1 MPYNRKRKYSRGPS
15 ILRYPTEQQA
25 QIWIDRRQGTAP
37 SKIADKMGVTR
48 AFVSKSLRNA
58 EERIQDLIEHAAQ
71 INRVQLHHMSSR
83 HGLGIGYCAAYKSE
97 TIIAYSPKMGI
108 QVWFD
113 HHGDCASCAD
123 FDGCV
128 RLLSTLSKEW
138 KIPLARNA
146 EPTRVAQDLFTAIK
160 KRLDWID

>member
-1 MPYNRKRKYSRGPS
+1 MPYNKKRMPSRGPS

-25 QIWIDRRQGTAP
+25 QIWLNRRRGTAP

-48 AFVSKSLRNA
+48 AFVSKSLRKA
-58 EERIQDLIEHAAQ
+58 EERIEALIAHAAQ
-71 INRVQLHHMSSR
+71 INRVNLHHMSAR
-83 HGLGIGYCAAYKSE
+83 HGLALGYCAAYKSE
-97 TIIAYSPKMGI
+97 TTISYSPRIGI

-113 HHGDCASCAD
+113 HHGDCVSCAD

-138 KIPLARNA
+138 KIPLASNA
-146 EPTRVAQDLFTAIK
+146 KPTRVAQDLFTAIK
-160 KRLDWID
+160 KQLDWKD